1 MSDKRV
7 VSVNSAADV
16 AAVSVT
22 LLGSV
27 PTDSIV
33 LVPLGPDAPMVRVD
47 APEGGDVDGVTQALR
62 SALELS
68 GGRQPYMVAAFCGR
82 EAAEAAI
89 TACEGVEGADLP
101 LCVRVEGMTARRR
114 LGANVYDV
122 AELVDFMRH
131 PLSREAVLSGAL
143 TLASQE
149 EVGHLFIEAETG
161 AGRVADQMTAV
172 QAAVARLQGQ
182 EPTEAAAEVWETI
195 RKVGDSDRALSTD
208 EVAVLVAAA
217 ESVPHRDAVMAA
229 SVWNLARAA
238 GEAFRHAG
246 QAVPGPWAGHAFT
259 VAAVMYKGA
268 EQSIHAR
275 HAADAGMRLA
285 PANTLAPLIAQV
297 IQFGV
302 RPDEFRAL
310 MSS

>member
-7 VSVNSAADV
+7 VSVTSAADL
-16 AAVSVT
+16 AAVSVS
-22 LLGSV
+22 LIGSV

-33 LVPLGPDAPMVRVD
+33 LVPQGPDAPMVRVD

-62 SALELS
+62 SALEM
-68 GGRQPYMVAAFCGR
+68 GGGCPYVVVAFCGHD
-82 EAAEAAI
+82 AAEAAI
-89 TACEGVEGADLP
+89 TACERVEGADLP

-114 LGANVYDV
+114 LGASVYDV
-122 AELVDFMRH
+122 AELVDFMKH
-131 PLSREAVLSGAL
+131 PASREAVLSGAL
-143 TLASQE
+143 TLASHE

-161 AGRVADQMTAV
+161 AGRGAEQMEAV
-172 QAAVARLQGQ
+172 GHACARLQWQ
-182 EPTEAAAEVWETI
+182 APTEAAAEVWETI
-195 RKVGDSDRALSTD
+195 RTVGDSDRALSTD
-208 EVAVLVAAA
+208 EVALLVAAA

-229 SVWNLARAA
+229 SVWDLARAA

-268 EQSIHAR
+268 EKSIHAR

-297 IQFGV
+297 IQLGV
-302 RPDEFRAL
+302 HPDEFRTL